1 MLLLMATLLAPRDA
15 SVQKVVTAIGAA
27 ATENVTKPEKE
38 RLSGDALA
46 DLYVRRACASGEAA
60 EAVIYALAYTLDPT
74 DTLARNPFSAD
85 LFKNVEAPGDRNAR
99 LAAMGNP
106 TLHGRED
113 WLIHFALSGGLAL
126 LFGEQMAESLGIQK
140 EVADAK
146 GKEKGV
152 GSGFSFTDLNANVA
166 GIAFAEWLVGAKSM
180 EAMEACRKGFEGT
193 TFLPEP
199 KGLADGLTWTEFKKA
214 WIGVE
219 DARFRDE
226 CQRLRARVQGCKGYQ
241 PK

>member
-1 MLLLMATLLAPRDA
+1 MLLLVAALLAPLDA
-15 SVQKVVTAIGAA
+15 SVKKVVTAIGGAA
-27 ATENVTKPEKE
+27 RENATKPEKE

-46 DLYVRRACASGEAA
+46 DYYVRRACASGEAA
-60 EAVIYALAYTLDPT
+60 EAVIYALAYTLDPM
-74 DTLARNPFSAD
+74 DTLARNPFSGD
-85 LFKNVEAPGDRNAR
+85 TFRNVETPGERKAR
-99 LAAMGNP
+99 LAAMGKP

-126 LFGEQMAESLGIQK
+126 LFGEPMAESLGIQK

-146 GKEKGV
+146 GKEKGA
-152 GSGFSFTDLNANVA
+152 GSGFSFTDLNANFA
-166 GIAFAEWLVGAKSM
+166 GIAFAEGLVGDKSM
-180 EAMEACRKGFEGT
+180 KAMQACREGFEGA

-199 KGLADGLTWTEFKKA
+199 KGLADGLTWTEFEKA

-226 CQRLRARVQGCKGYQ
+226 CQRLRARVQGFKGYQ
-241 PK
+241 AK